1 MDYNMI
7 FSLHVARLLEET
19 GMKKQELAEKAG
31 VSSAVITDLVRAKS
45 NPTIKTMQKISE
57 VFSIPLPMMLKPYE
71 SYEWQAWV
79 ELWGTG
85 HAKTNSAK
93 LPRGYRSLSNVV
105 LPSHQ
110 ISIVKEWMALD
121 AEQREKTEQQE
132 NTQEGDEHDGN

>member
-105 LPSHQ
+105 LPSHK
-110 ISIVKEWMALD
+110 ISIV
-121 AEQREKTEQQE
+121 
-132 NTQEGDEHDGN
+132 

>member
-7 FSLHVARLLEET
+7 FSSHVARLLEET

-93 LPRGYRSLSNVV
+93 LP
-105 LPSHQ
+105 
-110 ISIVKEWMALD
+110 IVKEWMALD
-121 AEQREKTEQQE
+121 AEQRGKTEQQE

>member
-93 LPRGYRSLSNVV
+93 LPRGYRSLNNVV
-105 LPSHQ
+105 LPSHK

>member
-85 HAKTNSAK
+85 HAKMNSAK
-93 LPRGYRSLSNVV
+93 LPRGHR
-105 LPSHQ
+105 
-110 ISIVKEWMALD
+110 
-121 AEQREKTEQQE
+121 QRM
-132 NTQEGDEHDGN
+132 DGTGCGTARKNGTARKYSGRRRT

>member
-1 MDYNMI
+1 M
-7 FSLHVARLLEET
+7 
-19 GMKKQELAEKAG
+19 
-31 VSSAVITDLVRAKS
+31 ITDLVRAKS

-85 HAKTNSAK
+85 HAKMTSAK

-105 LPSHQ
+105 LPSHK

>member
-93 LPRGYRSLSNVV
+93 LPRGYRSLPRICPIAGFN
-105 LPSHQ
+105 
-110 ISIVKEWMALD
+110 
-121 AEQREKTEQQE
+121 
-132 NTQEGDEHDGN
+132 

>member
-105 LPSHQ
+105 LPSHK
-110 ISIVKEWMALD
+110 ISIVQEWMALD

>member
-57 VFSIPLPMMLKPYE
+57 VFSIPLPMMLKPYD

-79 ELWGTG
+79 ELWGNQSHKKELRQT
-85 HAKTNSAK
+85 
-93 LPRGYRSLSNVV
+93 PQRLSF
-105 LPSHQ
+105 P
-110 ISIVKEWMALD
+110 
-121 AEQREKTEQQE
+121 QQCCPPIP
-132 NTQEGDEHDGN
+132 

>member
-105 LPSHQ
+105 LPSNK